1 MDPHFTAVNVRHP
14 GQLCC
19 LLSIAFPFAA
29 RIHAKTQGTVY
40 AHGVVTSPS
49 DEILSSAH
57 VTTRNSTASAKL
69 VLFSNAGGLLQ
80 LLRSDPMRA
89 GLERIAPARIE
100 VRRSA
105 RKMKS
110 SGSAEDKFVKAIGVN
125 LYLEPTTPGCPD
137 EPNFGF
143 RGAEVRR

>member
-1 MDPHFTAVNVRHP
+1 MEPHFTAVNVRHP

-57 VTTRNSTASAKL
+57 VTTRNSTASSLHNPSPPCGK
-69 VLFSNAGGLLQ
+69 S
-80 LLRSDPMRA
+80 
-89 GLERIAPARIE
+89 LEIVQSCRNCER
-100 VRRSA
+100 
-105 RKMKS
+105 
-110 SGSAEDKFVKAIGVN
+110 
-125 LYLEPTTPGCPD
+125 
-137 EPNFGF
+137 
-143 RGAEVRR
+143 